1 MAHETQT
8 LQPGLLRSSITRIPE
23 GVTQHSAA
31 QHTTAWHMA
40 AQRSSTCLYAS
51 RRYIT
56 RPLAWSTADVPASAL
71 VCSCGQLTGVP
82 SLLGLLRCS
91 CFHCCAHPAVTL
103 SLARQ
108 ASQDSNACLTRR

>member
-56 RPLAWSTADVPASAL
+56 RPLAWSTAEVPAGGGGASRT
-71 VCSCGQLTGVP
+71 VQIRFNSCTCDWLPRTQ
-82 SLLGLLRCS
+82 
-91 CFHCCAHPAVTL
+91 
-103 SLARQ
+103 
-108 ASQDSNACLTRR
+108 